1 MSVMFLVAAYR
12 GLVVLA
18 RLSGEETSVRRRFRG
33 YAPSAWCGRR
43 LDLPVPARVGGHTDP
58 RRCTTPHHTTPHH
71 TDPRRCTHAARQ
83 PIQGHAIVVTHTFH
97 AQEPNEPR
105 VPAKLLRHLLSGSLP
120 RGRALLARAYFRV
133 ALLPLP
139 AKHVSGG
146 VQDRTGGVTSTLLA
160 ITPLLRGCTCEQH
173 KERERQNSGECRIMC
188 PRCLGHHW
196 PAVESSSSR
205 EPLQ

>member
-1 MSVMFLVAAYR
+1 MDTR
-12 GLVVLA
+12 
-18 RLSGEETSVRRRFRG
+18 RLR
-33 YAPSAWCGRR
+33 AGRR
-43 LDLPVPARVGGHTDP
+43 LDLPVRWAHILARAESGCMQRGNQS
-58 RRCTTPHHTTPHH
+58 RATP
-71 TDPRRCTHAARQ
+71 
-83 PIQGHAIVVTHTFH
+83 VTHTFH
-97 AQEPNEPR
+97 AQEPTEPR

-120 RGRALLARAYFRV
+120 RGRALVARAYFRV

-188 PRCLGHHW
+188 PRSLGHHW
-196 PAVESSSSR
+196 PAVEASSTR

>member
-1 MSVMFLVAAYR
+1 M
-12 GLVVLA
+12 
-18 RLSGEETSVRRRFRG
+18 TSQCQRR
-33 YAPSAWCGRR
+33 W
-43 LDLPVPARVGGHTDP
+43 VGTRILGGGA
-58 RRCTTPHHTTPHH
+58 PHHTTPHH

-97 AQEPNEPR
+97 AQEPTEPR

-120 RGRALLARAYFRV
+120 RGRALVARAYFRV

-146 VQDRTGGVTSTLLA
+146 GGVVQDRTGGVTSTLLA

-188 PRCLGHHW
+188 PRSLGHHW
-196 PAVESSSSR
+196 PAVEGSSTR

>member
-1 MSVMFLVAAYR
+1 MHR
-12 GLVVLA
+12 
-18 RLSGEETSVRRRFRG
+18 
-33 YAPSAWCGRR
+33 
-43 LDLPVPARVGGHTDP
+43 
-58 RRCTTPHHTTPHH
+58 TTPHHTTPHH

-97 AQEPNEPR
+97 AQEPTEPR

-120 RGRALLARAYFRV
+120 RGRALVARAYFRV

-146 VQDRTGGVTSTLLA
+146 GGVVQDRTGGVTSTLLA

-188 PRCLGHHW
+188 PWCLGHHW
-196 PAVESSSSR
+196 PAVEGSSTR